1 MKQNIGISIRQ
12 YNACA
17 VLTTRCRYRFVEP
30 FDDILR
36 SEPRV
41 PRGILSIVDFFTV
54 VLVVLSGNA
63 KKEDLMGT
71 LACDD
76 VLRVVLVAAAVLGVV
91 IARDVLIANP
101 RLERMIRHWMTANL
115 GVEVGRAKQKRGG
128 EDHQEDAVENSGQN
142 VPLGNIFLVCFT
154 R

>member
-1 MKQNIGISIRQ
+1 MFINRLLTRK
-12 YNACA
+12 NA
-17 VLTTRCRYRFVEP
+17 T
-30 FDDILR
+30 
-36 SEPRV
+36 
-41 PRGILSIVDFFTV
+41 LS
-54 VLVVLSGNA
+54 
-63 KKEDLMGT
+63 
-71 LACDD
+71 CHD